1 MNAKF
6 ENHRMRKF
14 SLSETSFWDS
24 DEGLEQIM
32 GGVVSLNTECKL
44 LSDVFVL
51 LPLLREIL

>member
-1 MNAKF
+1 
-6 ENHRMRKF
+6 MRKF